1 MNISSSGYLPFISLI
16 GKITL
21 FIYLLSAF
29 AGGHSM
35 NYVRP
40 SVLFLFLL
48 FELFN
53 TIIFIY
59 LISYNV
65 KTQNRLRDPFIKS
78 KQDQIDDEN
87 IRKIVSQILLEE
99 IQNESLINSEEL
111 KLKVLI
117 HEAKIR
123 TGYKELEQLKK

>member
-29 AGGHSM
+29 VGGHSM
-35 NYVRP
+35 NDVRP

-78 KQDQIDDEN
+78 KQDQIDDEKT
-87 IRKIVSQILLEE
+87 RKIVSQILLEE